1 MLVSALH
8 IVADG
13 RRARRT
19 AAELQAEAEK
29 LEAMVSGVQRQLQL
43 SGLCEYVD
51 VRARDHVNMK
61 YAGRLSRQRTE
72 LLQPIVV
79 ADAVILHRCILV
91 HVRRYYLPRFPG
103 LVHFIFVDVDSVSTQ
118 TKSIMLAKCL
128 CTEE

>member
-61 YAGRLSRQRTE
+61 YATFM
-72 LLQPIVV
+72 P
-79 ADAVILHRCILV
+79 
-91 HVRRYYLPRFPG
+91 RRSAFHLNFDTWAP
-103 LVHFIFVDVDSVSTQ
+103 
-118 TKSIMLAKCL
+118 
-128 CTEE
+128 